1 MIRRS
6 FFGPLALAAFF
17 VLCCRFA
24 SAQSDTGKP
33 AAKPATSSLDDELFQ
48 DLDLKAKPKPMVKP
62 TATGEATKPPT
73 DSKSANPSESKKSP
87 LKDDAKR
94 DMMPA
99 TKPSA
104 LDEEL
109 LKQLEGDDAPPRKKA
124 QPSPPTGGAGGRADD
139 DVSDNPFVRLSRKVR
154 DAEVRLRG
162 EDSGDQTQKLQRR
175 IVDDLEQLI
184 AQIERQQQSQSQSQS
199 NKPQAPQPG
208 EQKPGQPK
216 QRQQQKG
223 QSNPAE
229 KPTDSGEQLADRKNE
244 KPTTGQIKNLM
255 EKVWGELPERQR
267 QDVMQSSFDD
277 FPVKYQYVIEEYF
290 KTLLK
295 RQD

>member
-6 FFGPLALAAFF
+6 FFGPLASAAFF
-17 VLCCRFA
+17 VFCCRFA
-24 SAQSDTGKP
+24 SAQSDTGKQ

-48 DLDLKAKPKPMVKP
+48 DLDLKAKPKPTVKP

-73 DSKSANPSESKKSP
+73 DSKSASPSESTKSP
-87 LKDDAKR
+87 PSDNAKPK
-94 DMMPA
+94 MKPA
-99 TKPSA
+99 AKPSA

-109 LKQLEGDDAPPRKKA
+109 LKQLQSEDAPPRKKA
-124 QPSPPTGGAGGRADD
+124 QPSGGAGGRADD

-154 DAEVRLRG
+154 DAEARLRG
-162 EDSGDQTQKLQRR
+162 EDSGDQTQELQRR

-184 AQIERQQQSQSQSQS
+184 AQVERQRQSQSQSQS
-199 NKPQAPQPG
+199 KKPQAPQPG

-223 QSNPAE
+223 RSNPTE

-244 KPTTGQIKNLM
+244 KPTTGQIQNLM

-267 QDVMQSSFDD
+267 QDVMQSSFED